1 MSSSHLSHILKSPS
15 ALVVAHPGHELRLF
29 HWLELDHPTVFV
41 LTDGSGRSG
50 KPRIDS
56 TRAVLAATG
65 CAEGS
70 VMGRFT
76 DADVY
81 RVIMERDVR
90 GIAEVTRELR
100 DALAGFRTVVFD
112 AMELYNPTHDLCH
125 VMARL
130 AAPSSAEQYTY
141 AVVEPPGEGITLTLD
156 DDAFA
161 RKMTMAHRYA
171 DLATDIDELT
181 SRIGVDALRREVFFL
196 PAQPEERKPY
206 YETRGEEQVR
216 AGKYAT
222 VLRFR
227 EHFLPFVETLAP
239 AQHPENE

>member
-1 MSSSHLSHILKSPS
+1 MPASITSHLLPSPA

-29 HWLELDHPTVFV
+29 HWLELDRPAVFV

-50 KPRIDS
+50 RSRVES
-56 TRAVLAATG
+56 TRAVLAATE

-76 DADVY
+76 DAEVY
-81 RVIMERDVR
+81 RAIMERDVR

-100 DALAGFRTVVFD
+100 VALADFRTVVFD

-130 AAPSSAEQYTY
+130 AAPASAEQFSY
-141 AVVEPPGEGITLTLD
+141 AVVAAPGEGITNTLD
-156 DDAFA
+156 DEAFA
-161 RKMTMAHRYA
+161 RKMAMAHRYEE
-171 DLATDIDELT
+171 LAIDIDELT
-181 SRIGVDALRREVFFL
+181 SRIGTDALRRELFFR
-196 PAQPEERKPY
+196 PTVPEEQKPY

-216 AGKYAT
+216 AGKYRS
-222 VLRFR
+222 VLRYR
-227 EHFLPFVETLAP
+227 EHFLPFVAALTATQQ
-239 AQHPENE
+239 AENE

>member
-1 MSSSHLSHILKSPS
+1 MLPSPA

-76 DADVY
+76 DAEVY
-81 RVIMERDVR
+81 RAIMKGDVR
-90 GIAEVTRELR
+90 GIAEVMRELR
-100 DALAGFRTVVFD
+100 SALAGFQTIVFD

-130 AAPSSAEQYTY
+130 AAPAAAEQFSY
-141 AVVEPPGEGITLTLD
+141 AVVEAPGEGITLNLD

-161 RKMTMAHRYA
+161 RKMTMARRYE

-181 SRIGVDALRREVFFL
+181 SKIGLDALRREVFF
-196 PAQPEERKPY
+196 PPSQPDERKPY

-216 AGKYAT
+216 AGKYRS
-222 VLRFR
+222 VLRYR
-227 EHFLPFVETLAP
+227 EHFLPFVQALSP
-239 AQHPENE
+239 AQEPEDE